1 MGRKRDIK
9 WSAANAVEWRMR
21 RGWHC
26 TQSAINLML
35 ICIVAFVGLSA
46 REVVGLWSP
55 AMMIRIIKH
64 IERPDDGLL
73 AAYDAARSH

>member
-1 MGRKRDIK
+1 MEC
-9 WSAANAVEWRMR
+9 SECSRMEKEE
-21 RGWHC
+21 GLALH

-46 REVVGLWSP
+46 REVVGLCSP
-55 AMMIRIIKH
+55 AMMIRIIKY
-64 IERPDDGLL
+64 IERPDNGLL